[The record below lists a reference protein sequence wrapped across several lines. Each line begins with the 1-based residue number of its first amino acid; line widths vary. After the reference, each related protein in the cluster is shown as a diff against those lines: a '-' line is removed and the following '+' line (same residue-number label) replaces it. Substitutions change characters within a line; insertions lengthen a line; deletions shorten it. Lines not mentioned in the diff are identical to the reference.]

1 MNIRVRFAP
10 SPTGY
15 LHVGGTRTALFN
27 WLYARHE
34 GGKFLLRI
42 EDTDKARSTD
52 EHRQVIL
59 DGLSWLG
66 LDWDE
71 ELVFQGA
78 RVKRHQEIADRLLT
92 EGKAYLDEGAIR
104 FRVPPGEIAWEDAV
118 HGRISFQGAD
128 IKDFIILRSDRTP
141 IYNLAV
147 VVDDLDMRITHVL
160 RGDDHISN
168 TPKQIAL
175 YQALDAPLPVFG
187 HVPMINGPDGK
198 KLSKRHGATA
208 VGDYQHMGI
217 LPAAMRNFL
226 ALLGWSPGG
235 DREIM
240 TLDEMIQLFSF
251 AGIQQKAAIFDMT
264 KLEWM
269 NGQYLSMT
277 PAEQLLP
284 LVAPQLETLGVNGN
298 KEAVLKAIAAV
309 KTRSRTTLDVARQVA
324 ARLLPPRRAAP
335 RPALGVPLGLLPRP
349 QVAHVL
355 LEEPQRLS
363 TPGRLHQVVPHLV
376 QLACPHLLAVVPLR
390 QADRQQ
396 RERRRGNL
404 DPRHV
409 DELRADPEHLAGHV
423 RGPDGALPRA
433 LILIDQHVERVD
445 HGAQPPHHRGVPI
458 LLGLVQHVGDVGRQR
473 GARQHPQPTVAHLG
487 QVHDVGSDG
496 DGARGERRVGPADRG
511 PGGPHGVGR
520 RRARHRPSQPAARPP
535 APAAAAERRQLGR
548 LRPGGRND
556 RDQALRPVDPARPA
570 ERH

>member
-1 MNIRVRFAP
+1 MMVVLFPMPIRVRFAP

-15 LHVGGTRTALFN
+15 LHVGGARTALFN

-34 GGKFLLRI
+34 GGQFLLRI

-52 EHRQVIL
+52 EHTQVIL

-78 RVKRHQEIADRLLT
+78 RVKRHREIADRLLT
-92 EGKAYLDEGAIR
+92 EGKAYVEEGAIR

-128 IKDFIILRSDRTP
+128 IKDFIILRTDRTP

-187 HVPMINGPDGK
+187 HVPMINGSDGK

-277 PAEQLLP
+277 PAEELYP
-284 LVAPQLETLGVNGN
+284 LIAPPLEKLGVNG
-298 KEAVLKAIAAV
+298 KRDAVLKAITAV

-324 ARLLPPRRAAP
+324 ARLDPKHV
-335 RPALGVPLGLLPRP
+335 ALDEK
-349 QVAHVL
+349 A
-355 LEEPQRLS
+355 
-363 TPGRLHQVVPHLV
+363 
-376 QLACPHLLAVVPLR
+376 
-390 QADRQQ
+390 Q
-396 RERRRGNL
+396 REIAQDPAGYKASLEASVAALRGAEWTPAAL
-404 DPRHV
+404 ERQLR
-409 DELRADPEHLAGHV
+409 ELAAE
-423 RGPDGALPRA
+423 
-433 LILIDQHVERVD
+433 
-445 HGAQPPHHRGVPI
+445 RGVPPGKVFQPI
-458 LLGLVQHVGDVGRQR
+458 RIALTGGTVSEPVNELLYVVGKEAALKRLES
-473 GARQHPQPTVAHLG
+473 AIS
-487 QVHDVGSDG
+487 GSI
-496 DGARGERRVGPADRG
+496 
-511 PGGPHGVGR
+511 PG
-520 RRARHRPSQPAARPP
+520 
-535 APAAAAERRQLGR
+535 
-548 LRPGGRND
+548 
-556 RDQALRPVDPARPA
+556 
-570 ERH
+570 